1 MRLSSSASLLF
12 VACSLISLTAPSFGS
27 STTTTT
33 TTTGGAATR
42 NVGAVIV
49 APYNLRRTTDK
60 NECFAHGG
68 GVYCQDPSQLRQPVL
83 IWEWNGNLTTIDGFH
98 LYKVTGGRTLAQDIP
113 SRLNQKITWSAWTAK
128 PGTCYV
134 VTAYKAQSESADSN
148 KWCAPFVIEPV
159 QQLSH

>member
-1 MRLSSSASLLF
+1 MRRSFFTSLSL
-12 VACSLISLTAPSFGS
+12 VACSILALTTPSLGSS

-33 TTTGGAATR
+33 TTSGAATR
-42 NVGAVIV
+42 NVQAVIV

-83 IWEWNGNLTTIDGFH
+83 IWEWNGNLSTIDGFH

-134 VTAYKAQSESADSN
+134 VTAYKGQAESADSN
-148 KWCAPFVIEPV
+148 KWCVPFVVEQP
-159 QQLSH
+159 LPPSH

>member
-1 MRLSSSASLLF
+1 MRLPLYSFASLLIAYSTF
-12 VACSLISLTAPSFGS
+12 ALSTPARAS

-33 TTTGGAATR
+33 QQNPAVVQP
-42 NVGAVIV
+42 VGIV
-49 APYNLRRTTDK
+49 APHDLRRTTDK

-68 GVYCQDPSQLRQPVL
+68 GVYCQDASQLRQPVL

-98 LYKVTGGRTLAQDIP
+98 LYKVTGGRSLAQDIP
-113 SRLNQKITWSAWTAK
+113 ARLNQKITWSAWTAK

>member
-1 MRLSSSASLLF
+1 MRLSPNCVSSFL
-12 VACSLISLTAPSFGS
+12 VACSISALSATALAS

-33 TTTGGAATR
+33 QQNPAVVQP
-42 NVGAVIV
+42 VGIV
-49 APYNLRRTTDK
+49 APHDLRRTTDK

-68 GVYCQDPSQLRQPVL
+68 GAYCQDASQLRQPVL

-98 LYKVTGGRTLAQDIP
+98 LYKVTGGRSLAQDIP
-113 SRLNQKITWSAWTAK
+113 ARLNQKITWSAWTAK

-148 KWCAPFVIEPV
+148 KWCAPFVIGPV